1 MADVIESRSSM
12 TRNHFLRAGSV
23 KRLARLAGLL
33 YLIVAVSGGFAEL
46 FVRQSLV
53 VPDNAAA
60 TASNIAESAMLFR
73 VGFVADL
80 VNISIFL
87 LLAFALYQLLKP
99 VNQQIAATFV
109 IFNAIAVAI
118 MGANLLNHFAAL
130 LVASNPEY
138 AAAFGTESFEALVLF
153 FAELHAQGYLIGG
166 IFFGLWLLPLGYLVY
181 RSGYFPRVLG
191 IMLMIGCFGYLTDT
205 FVSSLFPSVGATL
218 GLIFALVAGIA
229 EISFLL
235 WLLIM
240 GAKVPQRAEQIPTAE
255 VEAGT

>member
-1 MADVIESRSSM
+1 MADVIGFRSLR
-12 TRNHFLRAGSV
+12 TRSGPRKTGSV

-33 YLIVAVSGGFAEL
+33 YLIVAISGGFAEL

-53 VPDNAAA
+53 VPDNASA
-60 TASNIAESAMLFR
+60 TASNIAGSAMLFR

-80 VNISIFL
+80 VNITVFL
-87 LLAFALYQLLKP
+87 LLGFALYQLLKP

-130 LVASNPEY
+130 IVASNPEY
-138 AAAFGTESFEALVLF
+138 AAALGARSSEALVLF

-191 IMLMIGCFGYLTDT
+191 IMLMVGCFGYLTDT
-205 FVSSLFPSVGATL
+205 FVSSLFPSVGATI
-218 GLIFALVAGIA
+218 GFIFALVAGIA

-235 WLLIM
+235 WLLIV
-240 GAKVPQRAEQIPTAE
+240 GAKVPLPRDEQTPTT
-255 VEAGT
+255 EAAS